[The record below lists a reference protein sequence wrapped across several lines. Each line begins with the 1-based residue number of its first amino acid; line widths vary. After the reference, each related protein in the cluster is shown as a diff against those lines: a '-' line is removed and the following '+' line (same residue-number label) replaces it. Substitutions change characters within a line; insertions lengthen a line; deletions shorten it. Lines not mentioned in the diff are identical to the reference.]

1 MSAALAPTAIEK
13 IIPSFTVITSGGSQ
27 TFGSELD
34 IVKNATAYGTGD
46 GVLNKYVVPT
56 SVPMAIE
63 NPLVRAWQGV
73 GLGTFATR
81 QMDFAVMNASDTEVV
96 SAGRTVKYV
105 YIFFAPQLD
114 TQFAVRLFN
123 ADKEAVPVTNPG
135 TTFVSDTDW
144 TLECVGNVLLFS
156 RSADTITSTDSR
168 VFVKLAA
175 DTTVNLA
182 VIAEAYKKPYIQ
194 AVVTYDNDNT
204 SPFILEDAWRANA
217 SASTW
222 APGSSPA
229 PASGSAS
236 GSGSDSTSDSAPAS
250 AFKYKTTII
259 VITVIAVLVVIASI
273 IAIVVTRS
281 PSDAATPTTPT
292 GTPSQ

>member
-1 MSAALAPTAIEK
+1 MSVALAPAVTAK
-13 IIPSFTVITSGGSQ
+13 VIPSFTVITSGGSQ

-34 IVKNATAYGTGD
+34 IVKDATAYGTGD

-123 ADKEAVPVTNPG
+123 AGKQPVSVTNPG

-144 TLECVGNVLLFS
+144 TLECVGNVLLFN
-156 RSADTITSTDSR
+156 RSADTITSTDGR
-168 VFVKLAA
+168 VFVKLEA

-182 VIAEAYKKPYIQ
+182 IIAEAYKKPYIQ
-194 AVVTYDNDNT
+194 AVVTYDNDVT
-204 SPFILEDAWRANA
+204 SPFILEDAWRTNA
-217 SASTW
+217 SALTW
-222 APGSSPA
+222 APGSAPA
-229 PASGSAS
+229 PASNS
-236 GSGSDSTSDSAPAS
+236 GSAPAS
-250 AFKYKTTII
+250 AFKQYGTTII
-259 VITVIAVLVVIASI
+259 VITVIVVLVVIASI

-281 PSDAATPTTPT
+281 PSDAATPATPT

>member
-1 MSAALAPTAIEK
+1 MSVALAPAVTAK
-13 IIPSFTVITSGGSQ
+13 VIPSFTVITSGGSQ

-34 IVKNATAYGTGD
+34 IVKGATAYGTGD
-46 GVLNKYVVPT
+46 GVLNKYVIPT

-114 TQFAVRLFN
+114 AQFAVRLFN
-123 ADKEAVPVTNPG
+123 ADKQPVPVTNPG

-144 TLECVGNVLLFS
+144 TLECVGNVLLFN
-156 RSADTITSTDSR
+156 RSADTITSTDGR
-168 VFVKLAA
+168 VFVKLEA

-194 AVVTYDNDNT
+194 AVVTYDNDMT
-204 SPFILEDAWRANA
+204 SPFILEDAWRTNA

-229 PASGSAS
+229 PASASAYAS
-236 GSGSDSTSDSAPAS
+236 GSNSDSAPAS
-250 AFKYKTTII
+250 AFKQYATTII

-281 PSDAATPTTPT
+281 PSDAATPTTPNA
-292 GTPSQ
+292 PSQ